1 MELPPQE
8 EPETVTIREQ
18 VSIFPRQSK
27 NVIPVVNLGQE
38 SVETKI
44 KRIYAAYR
52 ERPELLTMFD
62 CDYSI
67 FPLFQYSA
75 IFFPVLHTFLQK
87 KKNVFFLI
95 VHFFRVKLNR
105 SNHIRFLRAGEL
117 AASHSS
123 TSSYL

>member
-75 IFFPVLHTFLQK
+75 IFFSSFAYLSSEK
-87 KKNVFFLI
+87 KCFFFNCP
-95 VHFFRVKLNR
+95 FFQGQTQPL
-105 SNHIRFLRAGEL
+105 E
-117 AASHSS
+117 SHQVPSRR
-123 TSSYL
+123 